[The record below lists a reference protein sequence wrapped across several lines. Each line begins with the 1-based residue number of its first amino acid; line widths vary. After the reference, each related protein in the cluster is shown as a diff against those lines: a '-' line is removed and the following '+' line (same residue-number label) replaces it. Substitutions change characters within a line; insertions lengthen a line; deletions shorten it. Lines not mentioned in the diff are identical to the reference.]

1 MSLLRHVL
9 LLNRYDICYNTKQKQ
24 GHLDLKTEWTVM
36 AFMKAD
42 SKAFL
47 LTNFVT
53 SVITQNIFKYASHR
67 CDSISNHFQARTRP
81 NCQKM

>member
-1 MSLLRHVL
+1 
-9 LLNRYDICYNTKQKQ
+9 
-24 GHLDLKTEWTVM
+24 
-36 AFMKAD
+36 MKAD

-53 SVITQNIFKYASHR
+53 SVITQNIFKYVSHR

-81 NCQKM
+81 NCQKMWESVVVVCKNFCTRVKNVLVFYQIYE